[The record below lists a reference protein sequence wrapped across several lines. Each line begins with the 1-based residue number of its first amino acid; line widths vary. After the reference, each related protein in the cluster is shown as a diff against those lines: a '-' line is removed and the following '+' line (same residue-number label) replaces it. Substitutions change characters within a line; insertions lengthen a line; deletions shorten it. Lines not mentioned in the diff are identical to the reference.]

1 MIEKVIVKNAVT
13 LYVYD
18 KVITLQN
25 IVDGHTEYLK

>member
-1 MIEKVIVKNAVT
+1 MIEKVIVKDAVT

-18 KVITLQN
+18 KVITLQS